1 MIQAYKD
8 GKDLYSVIAQLM
20 YHNNYEDNLEFYPEG
35 KEIEIDGQKIICGYK
50 THKNKA
56 GKKRRSSAKIVLL
69 GLLYGRGANSIAEQL
84 GESKEEGQKII
95 DTFFK
100 SFPKVKKWIDD
111 THSKVKRLGYV
122 EDWYGR
128 RRHLPDVNL
137 PKYTIKYTEKYLK
150 THITFN
156 PFLICDNKVD
166 DKLLK
171 KYEDMLK
178 GNINFKQ
185 FDKIKKDALYEGVDI
200 ISNNGFI
207 ARAERQSVNAIVQGG
222 AATLTKLAMIN
233 IYNDKELNELG
244 LKMLVPIHD
253 ELLCT
258 CPKVNAERASQRL
271 VEVMINAPKQFMNVP
286 MSCDPYTVR
295 NWYFDELSAQLQNE
309 LEHLQEDMS
318 KEQALEKL
326 KEVHCELLE
335 KDLLTMLDN
344 K

>member
-1 MIQAYKD
+1 M
-8 GKDLYSVIAQLM
+8 GKV
-20 YHNNYEDNLEFYPEG
+20 
-35 KEIEIDGQKIICGYK
+35 
-50 THKNKA
+50 
-56 GKKRRSSAKIVLL
+56 
-69 GLLYGRGANSIAEQL
+69 LLYGRGANSIAEQL

-95 DTFFK
+95 DSFFK

-185 FDKIKKDALYEGVDI
+185 FDKIKKDALYEGVDV

-233 IYNDKELNELG
+233 IYNDEELNELG

-286 MSCDPYTVR
+286 MSCDPYIEH
-295 NWYFDELSAQLQNE
+295 NWYMSE
-309 LEHLQEDMS
+309 LEPQILGEFEHMCEEIS
-318 KEQALEKL
+318 REEAIEKICIA
-326 KEVHCELLE
+326 HCELERDNLISFLNG
-335 KDLLTMLDN
+335 KDLVV
-344 K
+344 